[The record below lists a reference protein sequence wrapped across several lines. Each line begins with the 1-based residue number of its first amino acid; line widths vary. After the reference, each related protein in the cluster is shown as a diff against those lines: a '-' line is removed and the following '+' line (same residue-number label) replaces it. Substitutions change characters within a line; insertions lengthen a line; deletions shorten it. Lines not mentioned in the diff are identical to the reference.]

1 MKLTREANREAVRHY
16 DHVGRAPVLGGDP
29 CDARCS
35 GVRHRC
41 TREAGHTGPHVAH
54 GLLGRVLVVWDGD
67 PRAGLPAPRH
77 EPHRGARRKG
87 RRPRIPMRPTKPGK
101 PLPVWERLLSDP
113 HLVETATLVIL
124 GVGMV
129 LAGLD
134 WILRIMGA
142 R

>member
-1 MKLTREANREAVRHY
+1 
-16 DHVGRAPVLGGDP
+16 
-29 CDARCS
+29 
-35 GVRHRC
+35 
-41 TREAGHTGPHVAH
+41 
-54 GLLGRVLVVWDGD
+54 
-67 PRAGLPAPRH
+67 
-77 EPHRGARRKG
+77 
-87 RRPRIPMRPTKPGK
+87 MRPTKPGK

-142 R
+142 W